1 MKCFKVSE
9 FKTFKDKSVLSYMLK
24 YFQSSFEICS
34 PIIAVRTVIFQCSAA
49 VGKLN
54 YMFEFLLSGV
64 CTKEDWNCLL
74 NSVEAFA
81 TDGLYL
87 FCPALFHL
95 KVI

>member
-1 MKCFKVSE
+1 MFSILLISKIITVRIF
-9 FKTFKDKSVLSYMLK
+9 DLS
-24 YFQSSFEICS
+24 
-34 PIIAVRTVIFQCSAA
+34 

-54 YMFEFLLSGV
+54 YTFEFLLLGV

-87 FCPALFHL
+87 FCPALLHL

>member
-1 MKCFKVSE
+1 MF
-9 FKTFKDKSVLSYMLK
+9 SVLLISK
-24 YFQSSFEICS
+24 IIITVRIFELS
-34 PIIAVRTVIFQCSAA
+34 
-49 VGKLN
+49 VGILN
-54 YMFEFLLSGV
+54 YTFEFLLLGV

-87 FCPALFHL
+87 FCPALLHL